1 MLTFSPIALSLLTL
15 HAPPCCSDL
24 IGLELTVRPGGQD
37 DCTFQQPRGAPHH
50 FSEGLWHHIHHP
62 PWQPLPRHPTHPKP
76 SLSLPQE
83 PKEVR
88 FVMRSSSARSR
99 SRSPSPSPSHSPGL
113 GSPLLALRP
122 FHQKPLHLW
131 NKYDVGDWL
140 ESINLGEHRA
150 GFQEHEIEGSHLP
163 ALTKED
169 FAELGVTRVGHR
181 MNIERALKML
191 LES

>member
-1 MLTFSPIALSLLTL
+1 M
-15 HAPPCCSDL
+15 
-24 IGLELTVRPGGQD
+24 
-37 DCTFQQPRGAPHH
+37 
-50 FSEGLWHHIHHP
+50 
-62 PWQPLPRHPTHPKP
+62 
-76 SLSLPQE
+76 
-83 PKEVR
+83 
-88 FVMRSSSARSR
+88 MRSSSTRSR
-99 SRSPSPSPSHSPGL
+99 SRSPSPSHSPGL